1 MKKVIK
7 KGVILVGISAM
18 LIGLIGCTNNKIS
31 NLNNDEEN
39 EVSVEATGEM
49 PKATIKVKN

>member
-18 LIGLIGCTNNKIS
+18 LIGLIGCTNNKTS
-31 NLNNDEEN
+31 NPNNDEEN
-39 EVSVEATGEM
+39 EVSVESTGRV
-49 PKATIKVKN
+49 ANSNY